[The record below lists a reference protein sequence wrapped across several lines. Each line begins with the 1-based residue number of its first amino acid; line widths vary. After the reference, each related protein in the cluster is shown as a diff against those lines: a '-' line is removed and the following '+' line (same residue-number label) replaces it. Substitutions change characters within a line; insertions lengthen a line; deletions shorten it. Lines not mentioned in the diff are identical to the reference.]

1 MNDPLGGRDISGR
14 TRSVPPENRFS
25 LQEAGINKHLTQ
37 RTRDAAALE
46 KAGRIFLDENG
57 EGATE
62 VTFKIRK
69 ASTEDAEAIIEVFD
83 HVPFLK
89 DCYRGEA
96 GISLV
101 ENNPH
106 IFWLADLD
114 GRVASVMI
122 VQRKYDFGWLEI
134 SLIVTKPEFRRRDYA
149 RGLIHKAKWIAAE
162 SKLDLVAYAEN
173 DISRD
178 LFISEQF
185 SLVPGV
191 QSAKKHP
198 MYRFSG
204 TQNEPR

>member
-1 MNDPLGGRDISGR
+1 MPRR
-14 TRSVPPENRFS
+14 
-25 LQEAGINKHLTQ
+25 
-37 RTRDAAALE
+37 ALE

-57 EGATE
+57 EGAAE

-122 VQRKYDFGWLEI
+122 VQRKYDFGRLEI

-191 QSAKKHP
+191 QSAEGHP